1 MEIKDS
7 YELPLSKERVWA
19 ALNDEQ
25 FLKKSIFILFLSMLV
40 CSCHEENNFKWENA
54 VISSEKDA
62 IIISSFDIV
71 SLIQKSNLSE
81 NEELNLKLS
90 GLLYL

>member
-1 MEIKDS
+1 MG
-7 YELPLSKERVWA
+7 
-19 ALNDEQ
+19 Q
-25 FLKKSIFILFLSMLV
+25 FLKKSIFILFLSTLV
-40 CSCHEENNFKWENA
+40 CSCREENKFNWENA

-81 NEELNLKLS
+81 NE
-90 GLLYL
+90 